1 MSVVFLCE
9 GQGAEMN
16 ENRIGDYVIQ
26 EAIRLHKELGPG
38 LLESVYEVLLAH
50 RLRQRGIRVERQV
63 SVPIEFDGLRFEE
76 GFRADLIVEG
86 KVLVELKSVAEVR
99 PAHKKQV
106 LTYLKL
112 TELKLG
118 YLLNFGA
125 VLMKDGIFRIINGQ
139 IE

>member
-1 MSVVFLCE
+1 
-9 GQGAEMN
+9 MN
-16 ENRIGDYVIQ
+16 ENEVGTLIVQ
-26 EAIRLHKELGPG
+26 TAIELHRELGPG

-50 RLRQRGIRVERQV
+50 RLRQKGLRVERQAP
-63 SVPIEFDGLRFEE
+63 VPIEFDGLRFEE

-86 KVLVELKSVAEVR
+86 KVIVELKSVEQVH

-112 TELKLG
+112 TGLKLE

-125 VLMKDGIFRIINGQ
+125 PVMKDGIFRIINGR
-139 IE
+139 IG

>member
-1 MSVVFLCE
+1 
-9 GQGAEMN
+9 MN
-16 ENRIGDYVIQ
+16 ENEVGTLIVQ
-26 EAIRLHKELGPG
+26 TAIELHRELGPG

-50 RLRQRGIRVERQV
+50 RLRQKGLRVERQAP
-63 SVPIEFDGLRFEE
+63 VPIEFDGLRFEE

-86 KVLVELKSVAEVR
+86 KVIVELKSVEQVH

-112 TELKLG
+112 TDLKLG

-125 VLMKDGIFRIINGQ
+125 PVMKDGIFRIINGR